1 MGHLPGDLR
10 KPVIGIVNSQN
21 ECMPGH
27 FHLDLI
33 AKAVREGIIEAGG
46 MPVEF
51 PTIGICDGI
60 AQGHGGMH
68 YPLASREL
76 IADSIEV
83 MMNAHAYDAMV
94 LITNCDKITPG
105 MLMACVRLDVPAII
119 VSGGPML
126 TGCYNGKRWGTPISC
141 PLRGSLPKKVITDED
156 LSEMELDALP
166 GCGACNLLGTA
177 NSMNYLTEAL
187 GMCLPGSSIPAVSAR
202 RIALAKRRV

>member
-1 MGHLPGDLR
+1 
-10 KPVIGIVNSQN
+10 
-21 ECMPGH
+21 
-27 FHLDLI
+27 
-33 AKAVREGIIEAGG
+33 

-105 MLMACVRLDVPAII
+105 ILMACVRLDVPAII
-119 VSGGPML
+119 GERRSDADRLLQGQ
-126 TGCYNGKRWGTPISC
+126 KKWGTPISC
-141 PLRGSLPKKVITDED
+141 PLRGSLPKRVSLMKICQKWSSMRCRVAVP
-156 LSEMELDALP
+156 LY
-166 GCGACNLLGTA
+166 LLGTA

-187 GMCLPGSSIPAVSAR
+187 GMCLQGAQSRSRVGHGRIRSCQKDGPKNKELLEKGHYAVTNN
-202 RIALAKRRV
+202 